1 MISRLQGKIE
11 AISAD
16 SVIINV
22 NGVGFQVFLPTSTIS
37 QIGNVGREVKLFT
50 HLHVREDILAL
61 YGFGSADELRLFE
74 IVTGVSGIGPKI
86 GLSMLSAM
94 NPEQLTMA
102 IATGTADILTIVP
115 GIGKKL
121 ASRIVL
127 ELKDKIGAGW
137 ITTAVAEVAQ
147 ENTDVLG
154 ALTSLGYS
162 TAEASRAVASLP
174 KNKDLRLE
182 EKIKLALQYF
192 TSK

>member
-22 NGVGFQVFLPTSTIS
+22 NGVGFQVFLPTSTLS
-37 QIGNVGREVKLFT
+37 QISNIGKEVKLFT

-102 IATGTADILTIVP
+102 IATGNADILTTVP

-137 ITTAVAEVAQ
+137 ITTAVAEVAL

-174 KNKDLRLE
+174 KNKDLSLE
-182 EKIKLALQYF
+182 EKIKRALQYF
-192 TSK
+192 TGK

>member
-11 AISAD
+11 AITTD
-16 SVIINV
+16 SVIVNV
-22 NGVGFQVFLPTSTIS
+22 NGVGFQVFVPTSTLS
-37 QIGNVGREVKLFT
+37 TVGNVGKEVRLFT

-74 IVTGVSGIGPKI
+74 ILTSVSGIGPKT
-86 GLSMLSAM
+86 GLAMLSAM
-94 NPEQLTMA
+94 NAEQLTMA
-102 IATGTADILTIVP
+102 IATGNADILTTVP
-115 GIGKKL
+115 GIGKKI

-127 ELKDKIGAGW
+127 ELKDKIGSGW
-137 ITTAVAEVAQ
+137 ITSAVAEVAQ

-162 TAEASRAVASLP
+162 TAEASHAVASLP
-174 KNKDLRLE
+174 KNKNLSLE

-192 TSK
+192 SSK